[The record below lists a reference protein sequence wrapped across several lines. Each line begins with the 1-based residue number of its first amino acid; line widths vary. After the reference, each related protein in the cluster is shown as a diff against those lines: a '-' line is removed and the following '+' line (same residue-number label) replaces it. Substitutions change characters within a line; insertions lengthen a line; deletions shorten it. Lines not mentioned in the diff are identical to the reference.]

1 VDSLIALCKTHK
13 IFSSTL
19 CNVSFLP
26 LSGNVEEVN
35 PTTRQ
40 TTKAANGNVTTM
52 PEKKT
57 TEIIVTVSWVND
69 QFNCVGYN

>member
-1 VDSLIALCKTHK
+1 MIIVYFPS
-13 IFSSTL
+13 
-19 CNVSFLP
+19 

-52 PEKKT
+52 PEKNPQKL
-57 TEIIVTVSWVND
+57 
-69 QFNCVGYN
+69 

>member
-1 VDSLIALCKTHK
+1 LLNKRLGWETHK

-19 CNVSFLP
+19 RNVSFLP

-52 PEKKT
+52 PKK
-57 TEIIVTVSWVND
+57 NP
-69 QFNCVGYN
+69 QKL